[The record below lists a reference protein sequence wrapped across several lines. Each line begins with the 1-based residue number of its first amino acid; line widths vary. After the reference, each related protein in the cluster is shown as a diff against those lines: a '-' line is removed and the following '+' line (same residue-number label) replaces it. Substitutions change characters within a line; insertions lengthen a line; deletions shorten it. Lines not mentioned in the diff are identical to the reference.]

1 SAGACRSRRLAA
13 VRRSPGRC
21 RPPRAS
27 RVAGAEVRRVRRRRR
42 KTQRRLCELPQG
54 VSRQGRNRRERC
66 RPMSINHRIVIAAA
80 CMLAAASPGRAQE
93 WVQYASKA
101 DLFAVNFPTEPTSQA
116 ITYTSEFG
124 IPLPARVYRSDSG
137 PSRYDVTVVDYADAE
152 KLHTARADACKKA
165 GGEGDACQND
175 WRSDVQGAIVFA
187 TAQFLKRDAK
197 VTLLG
202 WAVVDQIEGH
212 RLQLLNAN
220 GSRAVSAIPQPA
232 PPPLI

>member
-1 SAGACRSRRLAA
+1 
-13 VRRSPGRC
+13 
-21 RPPRAS
+21 
-27 RVAGAEVRRVRRRRR
+27 
-42 KTQRRLCELPQG
+42 
-54 VSRQGRNRRERC
+54 
-66 RPMSINHRIVIAAA
+66 MSTNHRIVIAAV

-101 DLFAVNFPTEPTSQA
+101 DLFAVNFPGEPTAQA
-116 ITYTSEFG
+116 ISFTSEFG
-124 IPLPARVYRSDSG
+124 IQLPARVYRSDSG
-137 PSRYDVTVVDYADAE
+137 ASRYSVTVVDYADAE

-175 WRSDVQGAIVFA
+175 WRSDVQGSIVFA

-202 WAVVDQIEGH
+202 WAVVDQIEGN

-220 GSRAVSAIPQPA
+220 GSRTFAEIHRHGTRLYILEATVPARAPAPGLFQQSLMFIDEEGKPIRYRRFYTTGYSDEWKFPSA
-232 PPPLI
+232 PPPRTGPPPAPAAQSR